1 VRLLLTRWCVHLC
14 VAVQGPSA
22 FKYRRDNEPDRR
34 ESRRRVADHTFIDL
48 ELLEAFHLLS
58 AVLLEVPNVALA
70 DYDNRRHARLSY
82 NFHKMT
88 EERDRCDGGGLRP
101 RCCR

>member
-1 VRLLLTRWCVHLC
+1 
-14 VAVQGPSA
+14 
-22 FKYRRDNEPDRR
+22 
-34 ESRRRVADHTFIDL
+34 
-48 ELLEAFHLLS
+48 
-58 AVLLEVPNVALA
+58 VLLEVPNVALA